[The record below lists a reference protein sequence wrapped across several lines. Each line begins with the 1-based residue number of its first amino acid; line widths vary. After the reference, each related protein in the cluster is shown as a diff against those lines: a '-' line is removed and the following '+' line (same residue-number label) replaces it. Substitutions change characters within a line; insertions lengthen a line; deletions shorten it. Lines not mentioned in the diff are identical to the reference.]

1 LQAAVLQPL
10 AGSAYLLF
18 RTPHHPTETQ
28 AMELEFLIPIVLFIC
43 ITYAIKA
50 VVDARVRRQM
60 VSANGS
66 EDLVR
71 SILEGEETR
80 RRHASLRWGIVM
92 VALAI
97 GFVLIEAFG
106 WDEVT
111 PGVIAVLLGATGLG
125 NLAYYAA
132 ARKFLG

>member
-1 LQAAVLQPL
+1 
-10 AGSAYLLF
+10 
-18 RTPHHPTETQ
+18 
-28 AMELEFLIPIVLFIC
+28 MELEFLIPIVLFIC

-66 EDLVR
+66 EELVR
-71 SILEGEETR
+71 SILEGEESR
-80 RRHASLRWGIVM
+80 RRHASLRWGIVL

-111 PGVIAVLLGATGLG
+111 PGVVAVLLGATGLG

-132 ARKFLG
+132 ARKFMR

>member
-1 LQAAVLQPL
+1 
-10 AGSAYLLF
+10 
-18 RTPHHPTETQ
+18 
-28 AMELEFLIPIVLFIC
+28 
-43 ITYAIKA
+43 
-50 VVDARVRRQM
+50 
-60 VSANGS
+60 
-66 EDLVR
+66 
-71 SILEGEETR
+71 
-80 RRHASLRWGIVM
+80 M